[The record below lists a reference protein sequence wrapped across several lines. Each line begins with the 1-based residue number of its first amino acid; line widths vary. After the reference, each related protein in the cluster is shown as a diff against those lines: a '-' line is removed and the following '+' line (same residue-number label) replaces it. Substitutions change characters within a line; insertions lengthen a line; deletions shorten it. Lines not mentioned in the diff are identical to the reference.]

1 MGDEKIKRKPGT
13 IHIVV
18 TAVCA
23 GLTMVLGGFGIFA
36 GGMLSFYPGV
46 IVYTIAGLWFG
57 VWGWL
62 ATYIGTTLS
71 SFITGNALFVAA
83 IMGLINVVKTAISS
97 LPYKLTNTI
106 PDLRSAKSWA
116 FWLVFCNI
124 AQIVGGAL
132 GATSSVYL
140 TKWLPISMWWFGV
153 ASWAV
158 SDIILNMTIGSV
170 ILITVTPALTKTR
183 AFVHKWVA

>member
-1 MGDEKIKRKPGT
+1 MGSEKIKRKPGT
-13 IHIVV
+13 IHVVV

-57 VWGWL
+57 AWGWL
-62 ATYIGTTLS
+62 ATYIGTALA
-71 SFITGNALFVAA
+71 SFITGEPLIIAA
-83 IMGLINVVKTAISS
+83 FSGIINVIKTLISS
-97 LPYKLTNTI
+97 LPFKLTGTI

-116 FWLVFCNI
+116 FWLVFCNL
-124 AQIVGGAL
+124 AQIIGGFL
-132 GATSSVYL
+132 GSYQAIYI
-140 TKWLPISMWWFGV
+140 TKWLPASMWWFGV

-158 SDIILNMTIGSV
+158 SDIILNMTIGTA

-183 AFVHKWVA
+183 AFVHKWIA